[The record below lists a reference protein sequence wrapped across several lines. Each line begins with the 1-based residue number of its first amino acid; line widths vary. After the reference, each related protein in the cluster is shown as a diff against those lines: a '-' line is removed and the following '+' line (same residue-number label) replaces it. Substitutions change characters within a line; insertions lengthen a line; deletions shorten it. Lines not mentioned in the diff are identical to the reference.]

1 MMRED
6 WIEVELGD
14 ITSKITDG
22 SHNPPKKQDVGLP
35 MLSAT
40 NILDDKIVFDNYRL
54 IDPVE
59 FESECKRAN
68 VEPEDILL
76 TIVGTIGRSAVVP
89 QNIKKFTLQRS
100 VALIKLEGLNSKYI
114 SFALRSPSIQSF
126 FKEQSK
132 GTAQKGIYLNTL
144 KKITIPFAPL
154 PEQSAIASKIE
165 QLFSELDNGI
175 ANLKTAKSK
184 LEIYRFTVLNLAV
197 VDRSLQKISNVIDGL
212 SQGWSPKCREE
223 SSKDINEWAVIK
235 TSAIQS
241 GKFIEEE
248 NKILPDNLI
257 PREQHEIKVNDIL
270 ITRAGPRVRV
280 GICCLV
286 RKTRPK
292 LINCDKVYRLRV
304 KNKIILPTYFEY
316 LMNSLTYIHKI
327 EEIKTGGNDSGLN
340 LTQVRYLN
348 IEIPV
353 PSLEEQ
359 TQIVQEIETRLSVCD
374 KLNEAID
381 QSLEKAQAL
390 RQSILKKAFEGKLLS
405 QDELQNCRQQ
415 PDWEPAAKLLE
426 KVKKNSKTKR

>member
-14 ITSKITDG
+14 VASKITDG

-40 NILDDKIVFDNYRL
+40 NILDDEIVFDNYRL

-89 QNIKKFTLQRS
+89 HNIKKFTLQRS
-100 VALIKLEGLNSKYI
+100 VALIKLDGLNSKYI

-144 KKITIPFAPL
+144 KKITIPLAPL
-154 PEQSAIASKIE
+154 PEQRAIAAKIE

-175 ANLKTAKSK
+175 ANLKAAKSK
-184 LEIYRFTVLNLAV
+184 LEIYRQAILKQAF
-197 VDRSLQKISNVIDGL
+197 
-212 SQGWSPKCREE
+212 EE
-223 SSKDINEWAVIK
+223 SLNSVCFNLSEITNKIQIGPFGSQLHKEDYVEGGIPLINPMHIQDGQIYPSSSYSITIQKRDSLPNYILLKDDVIMGRRGEMGRCGLITKKEEGWFCGTGSLYLRPIKQKVYPIFLYYYLRSPIIKELLTGKATGTTMMNLNKTIISELPINLP
-235 TSAIQS
+235 S
-241 GKFIEEE
+241 IEEQ
-248 NKILPDNLI
+248 I
-257 PREQHEIKVNDIL
+257 
-270 ITRAGPRVRV
+270 
-280 GICCLV
+280 
-286 RKTRPK
+286 
-292 LINCDKVYRLRV
+292 
-304 KNKIILPTYFEY
+304 
-316 LMNSLTYIHKI
+316 
-327 EEIKTGGNDSGLN
+327 
-340 LTQVRYLN
+340 
-348 IEIPV
+348 
-353 PSLEEQ
+353 
-359 TQIVQEIETRLSVCD
+359 QIVQEIETRLSVCD
-374 KLNEAID
+374 KLNESID

-405 QDELQNCRQQ
+405 QDELQTCRQQ

-426 KVKKNSKTKR
+426 RVKNKKSK

>member
-1 MMRED
+1 MLKD

-14 ITSKITDG
+14 IC
-22 SHNPPKKQDVGLP
+22 DVVSGK
-35 MLSAT
+35 
-40 NILDDKIVFDNYRL
+40 NQK
-54 IDPVE
+54 
-59 FESECKRAN
+59 N
-68 VEPEDILL
+68 VENPNGKYPIYGSGGIFGYADDYLCE
-76 TIVGTIGRSAVVP
+76 VGTTIIGRKGTINSPIYVNQKFWNVDTAFGISP
-89 QNIKKFTLQRS
+89 LNNID
-100 VALIKLEGLNSKYI
+100 SKYI
-114 SFALRSPSIQSF
+114 HYLCVGFD
-126 FKEQSK
+126 FKKLDKS
-132 GTAQKGIYLNTL
+132 T
-144 KKITIPFAPL
+144 TIPSLAKRDIVKIKFPLAPL
-154 PEQSAIASKIE
+154 SEQRAIAAKIE

-175 ANLKTAKSK
+175 ANLKAAKSK
-184 LEIYRFTVLNLAV
+184 LEIYRFCVLNLAIV
-197 VDRSLQKISNVIDGL
+197 NSHLQKIANVVDGL

-241 GKFIEEE
+241 GNFIEEE
-248 NKILPDNLI
+248 NKILPDNLT
-257 PREQHEIKVNDIL
+257 PREQHEIKVDDIL

-353 PSLEEQ
+353 PSLAEQ
-359 TQIVQEIETRLSVCD
+359 NQIVQEIETRLSVCD
-374 KLNEAID
+374 KLNEAIE

-405 QDELQNCRQQ
+405 QDEIQTCRQQ

-426 KVKKNSKTKR
+426 RVKKDSKPKK